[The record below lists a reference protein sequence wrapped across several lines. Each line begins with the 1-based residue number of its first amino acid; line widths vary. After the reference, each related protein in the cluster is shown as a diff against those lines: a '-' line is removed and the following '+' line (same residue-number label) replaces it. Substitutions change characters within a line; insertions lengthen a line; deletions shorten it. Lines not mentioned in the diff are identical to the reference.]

1 MVDRGNK
8 VRYRA
13 FTLVELL
20 VVIAIIALLVAILL
34 PVLAK
39 AKQAANRTACMSNLR
54 QLAMA
59 YHLYCGD
66 NKGYMPMGWPD
77 PGNESP
83 PNRPQPPAT
92 AFVPIFLGNALPIP
106 PNTGTAPN
114 GNTEEAIKRGCIY
127 KYLNQVKVFHCPGDT
142 GSRSGFEAV
151 ATTSRAT
158 GCATAASSSTSR
170 RCKRSTWTPRHERPV
185 SSMFQKSRLVVVRGT
200 SVVPP
205 WGSGLNGPFHWFN
218 QPGQRHGRGANLS
231 FLDGHADILTWD
243 LKSTI
248 FYSTNN
254 NTVNDP
260 RDIRKLQKIRG
271 GPPVD

>member
-1 MVDRGNK
+1 MSVSSDNR
-8 VRYRA
+8 RRRA

-20 VVIAIIALLVAILL
+20 VVIAIIALLIAILL
-34 PVLAK
+34 PVLSK
-39 AKQAANRTACMSNLR
+39 AKQAANRTGCMSNLR
-54 QLAMA
+54 QLSIA
-59 YHLYCGD
+59 YQLYAGD

-77 PGNESP
+77 PGAESP

-92 AFVPIFLGNALPIP
+92 WFVPIFLGTSLPIP

-114 GNTEEAIKRGCIY
+114 GNTEEAIKRGSIY
-127 KYLNQVKVFHCPGDT
+127 KYLNTTKVFHCPGDT
-142 GSRSGFEAV
+142 GSR
-151 ATTSRAT
+151 
-158 GCATAASSSTSR
+158 
-170 RCKRSTWTPRHERPV
+170 KV
-185 SSMFQKSRLVVVRGT
+185 SY
-200 SVVPP
+200 
-205 WGSGLNGPFHWFN
+205 GSNCYLNGETGGGNFGTTVLKLSNVKHHSQTFVLIDEHDFRGGDQFGYNLGSFAIQPQPSNTWVDYVGNFH
-218 QPGQRHGRGANLS
+218 GMASGVS

-271 GPPVD
+271 GPPVE

>member
-1 MVDRGNK
+1 MSVQNPRRGG
-8 VRYRA
+8 RA

-20 VVIAIIALLVAILL
+20 VVIAIIAVMIAILL
-34 PVLAK
+34 PVLTK

-77 PGNESP
+77 PGAEAP
-83 PNRPQPPAT
+83 PNRPQPPANV
-92 AFVPIFLGNALPIP
+92 FVPIFLGTSLPIP

-114 GNTEEAIKRGCIY
+114 GNTEEAIKRGSIY
-127 KYLNQVKVFHCPGDT
+127 KYLNSTKVFKCPGDLGLRKMSYGPNCFLNGET
-142 GSRSGFEAV
+142 GNGNFG
-151 ATTSRAT
+151 TTVLKIQHVKHP
-158 GCATAASSSTSR
+158 SSTFVLIDEYDFRGGDQFGYNLGSFAIQPQP
-170 RCKRSTWTPRHERPV
+170 SNTWVDYVGNFH
-185 SSMFQKSRLVVVRGT
+185 
-200 SVVPP
+200 
-205 WGSGLNGPFHWFN
+205 GSASGV
-218 QPGQRHGRGANLS
+218 S
-231 FLDGHADILTWD
+231 FLDGHADIIKWD

-254 NTVNDP
+254 NTVTDP